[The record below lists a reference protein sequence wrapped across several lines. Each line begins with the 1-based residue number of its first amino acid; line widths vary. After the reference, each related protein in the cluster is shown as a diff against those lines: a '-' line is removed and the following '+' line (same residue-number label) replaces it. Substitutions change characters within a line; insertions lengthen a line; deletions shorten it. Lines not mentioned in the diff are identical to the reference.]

1 MKDIYI
7 DIRGLEV
14 RELFPKQDLVSL
26 EEFIDVMEGIYIDN
40 KNKDDEIK
48 ELKEYKDENC
58 DKIDN
63 NPYSYYGVS
72 ENDFH

>member
-58 DKIDN
+58 EEIEN
-63 NPYSYYGVS
+63 NPYSYYGIS
-72 ENDFH
+72 ESDYH

>member
-14 RELFPKQDLVSL
+14 KELFPKQDLVSL
-26 EEFIDVMEGIYIDN
+26 EEFIDVMVGIYIDN

-58 DKIDN
+58 EKVEKH
-63 NPYSYYGVS
+63 PYSYYGINES
-72 ENDFH
+72 DYH

>member
-14 RELFPKQDLVSL
+14 NELFPKQDLVSL
-26 EEFIDVMEGIYIDN
+26 EELIDVMEGIYIDN

-58 DKIDN
+58 EEIEKH
-63 NPYSYYGVS
+63 PYSYYGVS
-72 ENDFH
+72 ENDF

>member
-58 DKIDN
+58 DNIEN
-63 NPYSYYGVS
+63 NPYSYYGIN
-72 ENDFH
+72 ENDF